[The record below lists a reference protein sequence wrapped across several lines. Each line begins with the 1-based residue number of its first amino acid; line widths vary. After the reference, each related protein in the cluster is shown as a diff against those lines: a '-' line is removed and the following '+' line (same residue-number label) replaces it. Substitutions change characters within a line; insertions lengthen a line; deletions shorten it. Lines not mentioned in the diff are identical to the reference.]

1 MTTVRRGPLIEVG
14 DPDDDRLADYR
25 ELNDPAAR
33 RRLDHERA
41 VFMVE
46 GRVAV
51 ERLLT
56 SSYEVLSLLIDD
68 HHASAV
74 ADLVEGVR
82 DQGAPVYVGPREVVA
97 ATVGFALHRGVVAAA
112 RRPADADPVST
123 TATAMQAPSLEGGRP
138 LVAILEGVNDHEN
151 IGAIF
156 RNAAAF
162 GVGAVLLD
170 PTSADPLYRRAVRV
184 SVGHVLHVPFARLS
198 PWPEALDRVRAGGF
212 TVVGLSPE
220 QAGSAGND
228 RQHIPLHRLALALA
242 DRVGSSAAPV
252 ALLLGAEGP
261 GLSAE
266 ALRCCDR
273 LVSIPMADGV
283 DSLNVATAAALAFAA
298 LSGALG

>member
-1 MTTVRRGPLIEVG
+1 MTTVTRGPLIEVG

-68 HHASAV
+68 HQATAV

-82 DQGAPVYVGPREVVA
+82 DQGAPVFVGSREVVA

-112 RRPADADPVST
+112 RRPIDADPVST
-123 TATAMQAPSLEGGRP
+123 LATAVQTPSLGGGPP
-138 LVAILEGVNDHEN
+138 LVAILDGLNDHEN
-151 IGAIF
+151 IGALF

-184 SVGHVLHVPFARLS
+184 SVGHVLHVPYARLD
-198 PWPEALDRVRAGGF
+198 PWPGALDQVRASGF
-212 TVVGLSPE
+212 TVVGLAPE
-220 QAGSAGND
+220 QDGSDPRHTPLDRLPEAVAERSVSTAG
-228 RQHIPLHRLALALA
+228 
-242 DRVGSSAAPV
+242 AAPV

-266 ALRCCDR
+266 ARRGCD
-273 LVSIPMADGV
+273 LLASIPMADGV
-283 DSLNVATAAALAFAA
+283 DSLNVATAAAVAFAA